1 MRIVSSVIGMSSVI
15 SRLPVGPNARGPPK
29 GQPSTPYAQ
38 PVEVGAFSRDRAGG
52 VHYDRR
58 ALRAY
63 REPRLPSPLSAGF
76 SDFVPKRNDLAASEA
91 ALVAACV
98 ESNLQPDFNV
108 RLCDGFDARP
118 SSMLRELDESNR
130 FVQKSA
136 ESTSI

>member
-58 ALRAY
+58 SLRRYDRSSVDTPAKNLGGK
-63 REPRLPSPLSAGF
+63 RVIQRRFSVSVPRARVPGKASA
-76 SDFVPKRNDLAASEA
+76 RRARSE
-91 ALVAACV
+91 
-98 ESNLQPDFNV
+98 
-108 RLCDGFDARP
+108 R
-118 SSMLRELDESNR
+118 
-130 FVQKSA
+130 
-136 ESTSI
+136 